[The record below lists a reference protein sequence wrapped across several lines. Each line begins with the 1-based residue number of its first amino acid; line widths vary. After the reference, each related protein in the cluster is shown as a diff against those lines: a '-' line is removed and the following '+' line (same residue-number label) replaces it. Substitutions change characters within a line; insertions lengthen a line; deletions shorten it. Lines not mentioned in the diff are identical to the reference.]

1 MKIIKT
7 YTSAEANTFD
17 VIINETVVAYY
28 YEHFVNPETN
38 EKLENP
44 VFEIYYD
51 LNDGDF
57 DASLLTEDFDEIGEI
72 LDEILFNL
80 S

>member
-57 DASLLTEDFDEIGEI
+57 DASLLTEDFADIEAI
-72 LDEILFNL
+72 LDEL

>member
-1 MKIIKT
+1 MNIIKT
-7 YTSAEANTFD
+7 YTSAETNTFD
-17 VIINETVVAYY
+17 VIVNETVVAYY
-28 YEHFVNPETN
+28 YEYFVNPETN
-38 EKLENP
+38 EKLEKP

-57 DASLLTEDFDEIGEI
+57 DASLITEDFADIEEI
-72 LDEILFNL
+72 LDDL

>member
-57 DASLLTEDFDEIGEI
+57 DASLLTEDFADIEEI
-72 LDEILFNL
+72 LDEL